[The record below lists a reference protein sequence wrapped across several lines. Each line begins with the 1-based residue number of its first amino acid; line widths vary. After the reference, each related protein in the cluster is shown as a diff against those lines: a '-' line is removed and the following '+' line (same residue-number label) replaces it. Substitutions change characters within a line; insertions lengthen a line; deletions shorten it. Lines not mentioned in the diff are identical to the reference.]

1 MKAHSRRP
9 TTPILATPLPYSPH
23 QTNGPP
29 GLTTLL
35 ARQDHLQASSRVF
48 ARDPWI
54 FLSLNHFEGCPHDG
68 DPDRFAQLASPDE
81 FTGFLNEHL
90 EPSLTPH
97 QNANPILRCRLDET
111 CRSNPCR
118 SAPDLLSP
126 SVHGSGLTIAM
137 TPVRRYTPLH
147 AQASHLKKI
156 LGSTRVNQGTAV
168 MMTSPTNRQIKYGKN
183 GTIAFPMSISA
194 KAQAM

>member
-1 MKAHSRRP
+1 MAPP
-9 TTPILATPLPYSPH
+9 TNRHALPGDPPRYSSH

-29 GLTTLL
+29 GLTTPL

-48 ARDPWI
+48 ARDPWM
-54 FLSLNHFEGCPHDG
+54 FLSLNHFEECPHDG
-68 DPDRFAQLASPDE
+68 DSDRFAQLASPDS

-90 EPSLTPH
+90 EPSLMPH
-97 QNANPILRCRLDET
+97 QNANPVLRCRLHEA
-111 CRSNPCR
+111 CRSNPRR
-118 SAPDLLSP
+118 SAPGLLSS
-126 SVHGSGLTIAM
+126 SVHRSALTTVM
-137 TPVRRYTPLH
+137 TPVRGYTPLH

-168 MMTSPTNRQIKYGKN
+168 MMTSPTNRQIRYGTN